1 MDNATRDAHIR
12 NPNPLGRRSES
23 SRPFPAASTA
33 GEEISTA
40 SRAPPHPALA
50 VATILG
56 KLSGSRKLGQIE
68 C

>member
-12 NPNPLGRRSES
+12 NPNPPGRRSES

-56 KLSGSRKLGQIE
+56 KRHLSRP
-68 C
+68 